1 MITPR
6 YSRPSSSPSDECMNA
21 RECANARMRER
32 ANARTMG
39 FARPNPPHRAVSL
52 LASIDRSRARPRSIA
67 SIAFDRC
74 AIHTRTRAIA
84 TPRRAT
90 RTRDV
95 APRDARAIARRFG
108 ARAERRSRAR
118 AGDDARDDGETRVAR
133 RATGTR
139 DRDAAETTGGDRGGR
154 ARDAGA
160 EDREARTTGDGWAG
174 VRDVRGGEDVE
185 MAKDG

>member
-1 MITPR
+1 MHAR
-6 YSRPSSSPSDECMNA
+6 M
-21 RECANARMRER
+21 RECANARTRER
-32 ANARTMG
+32 ANDG
-39 FARPNPPHRAVSL
+39 IRASDPSASRRR
-52 LASIDRSRARPRSIA
+52 LASIDRSRASIASIA

-74 AIHTRTRAIA
+74 AIHPRTRAIA
-84 TPRRAT
+84 TPRRAIA
-90 RTRDV
+90 TRDV
-95 APRDARAIARRFG
+95 APRDARALARRFG
-108 ARAERRSRAR
+108 ARAERRSTAR

>member
-1 MITPR
+1 MHA
-6 YSRPSSSPSDECMNA
+6 NA
-21 RECANARMRER
+21 RMRECANARTRER
-32 ANARTMG
+32 WDSRVRTLRI
-39 FARPNPPHRAVSL
+39 APSPRVDRA
-52 LASIDRSRARPRSIA
+52 IDRIDRIHRIHR
-67 SIAFDRC
+67 IAFDRC

-139 DRDAAETTGGDRGGR
+139 DRDAAETTGGDPGGR
-154 ARDAGA
+154 ARDARA

>member
-1 MITPR
+1 MH
-6 YSRPSSSPSDECMNA
+6 A
-21 RECANARMRER
+21 RMRARMRER
-32 ANARTMG
+32 AHARTRERWDSRVRIIRI
-39 FARPNPPHRAVSL
+39 APSPSSRR
-52 LASIDRSRARPRSIA
+52 SIDRAIDRIDRIHR
-67 SIAFDRC
+67 IAFDRC

-84 TPRRAT
+84 TPR
-90 RTRDV
+90 TRDV
-95 APRDARAIARRFG
+95 APRDARALARRFG

-118 AGDDARDDGETRVAR
+118 RGDDARDDGETRVAR

-139 DRDAAETTGGDRGGR
+139 DRDAAETTGGDPGGR

-160 EDREARTTGDGWAG
+160 EGREARTTGDGWAN

>member
-1 MITPR
+1 M
-6 YSRPSSSPSDECMNA
+6 
-21 RECANARMRER
+21 RECANARTRAR
-32 ANARTMG
+32 ANDG
-39 FARPNPPHRAVSL
+39 IRASESHASRRR
-52 LASIDRSRARPRSIA
+52 LASIDRSIA
-67 SIAFDRC
+67 LDRIDRIHRIAFDRC

-90 RTRDV
+90 RDV
-95 APRDARAIARRFG
+95 APRDARALARRFG
-108 ARAERRSRAR
+108 ARAERRSTAR
-118 AGDDARDDGETRVAR
+118 AGDDARDDGEARVAR

-139 DRDAAETTGGDRGGR
+139 DRDAAETTGGDPGGR

>member
-1 MITPR
+1 
-6 YSRPSSSPSDECMNA
+6 
-21 RECANARMRER
+21 
-32 ANARTMG
+32 MG
-39 FARPNPPHRAVSL
+39 FARPNPPHRAVASRR
-52 LASIDRSRARPRSIA
+52 SIDRSHRSHR
-67 SIAFDRC
+67 SHPYRIAFDRC

-84 TPRRAT
+84 TPR
-90 RTRDV
+90 TRDV
-95 APRDARAIARRFG
+95 APRDARALARRVG
-108 ARAERRSRAR
+108 ARAERRSTAR

-139 DRDAAETTGGDRGGR
+139 DRDAAETTGGDPGGR

>member
-1 MITPR
+1 MR
-6 YSRPSSSPSDECMNA
+6 SRVHA
-21 RECANARMRER
+21 CANARTRAR
-32 ANARTMG
+32 ANDGIRESESHASR
-39 FARPNPPHRAVSL
+39 RR

-67 SIAFDRC
+67 SIASHSTVARST
-74 AIHTRTRAIA
+74 HGRARS
-84 TPRRAT
+84 RRPGA
-90 RTRDV
+90 RSERDV
-95 APRDARAIARRFG
+95 APRDARALARRFG
-108 ARAERRSRAR
+108 ARAERRSTAR

-139 DRDAAETTGGDRGGR
+139 DRDAAETTGGDPGGR

-160 EDREARTTGDGWAG
+160 EDREARTTGDGWAN

>member
-1 MITPR
+1 MR
-6 YSRPSSSPSDECMNA
+6 A
-21 RECANARMRER
+21 RSRMRER
-32 ANARTMG
+32 ANAR
-39 FARPNPPHRAVSL
+39 ARERW
-52 LASIDRSRARPRSIA
+52 DSRVRITRIAPSPRVDRSIA
-67 SIAFDRC
+67 RSTAIDRIHRAHSFDASHSTVARSTHGR
-74 AIHTRTRAIA
+74 ARSQSPRRAIA
-84 TPRRAT
+84 
-90 RTRDV
+90 TRDV
-95 APRDARAIARRFG
+95 APRDARALARRGG

-118 AGDDARDDGETRVAR
+118 AGDDARGDGEARVAR

-160 EDREARTTGDGWAG
+160 EGREARTTGDGWAN

>member
-1 MITPR
+1 
-6 YSRPSSSPSDECMNA
+6 
-21 RECANARMRER
+21 
-32 ANARTMG
+32 MG
-39 FARPNPPHRAVSL
+39 FASPNHTHRAVASRR
-52 LASIDRSRARPRSIA
+52 SIDRPRSIASIA

-84 TPRRAT
+84 TPRRAIA
-90 RTRDV
+90 TRDV
-95 APRDARAIARRFG
+95 APRDAR
-108 ARAERRSRAR
+108 
-118 AGDDARDDGETRVAR
+118 DDGEARVAR

-139 DRDAAETTGGDRGGR
+139 DRDAAETTGGDPGGR

-160 EDREARTTGDGWAG
+160 EDREARTTGDGWAN

>member
-1 MITPR
+1 MRERT
-6 YSRPSSSPSDECMNA
+6 
-21 RECANARMRER
+21 RECANARARAR
-32 ANARTMG
+32 ANDG
-39 FARPNPPHRAVSL
+39 IRASEPSASRRR
-52 LASIDRSRARPRSIA
+52 LASIDRSIASIA

-84 TPRRAT
+84 TPRRAIA
-90 RTRDV
+90 TRDV
-95 APRDARAIARRFG
+95 APRDARALARRFG
-108 ARAERRSRAR
+108 ARAERRSTAR
-118 AGDDARDDGETRVAR
+118 AGDDARDDGEARVAR

-139 DRDAAETTGGDRGGR
+139 DRDAAETTGGDPGGR

-160 EDREARTTGDGWAG
+160 EDREARTTGDGWAN

>member
-1 MITPR
+1 MH
-6 YSRPSSSPSDECMNA
+6 A
-21 RECANARMRER
+21 RERMRER
-32 ANARTMG
+32 AHARARARANDG
-39 FARPNPPHRAVSL
+39 IRESVSFASRRR
-52 LASIDRSRARPRSIA
+52 LASIDRSIARPRSIASIA

-74 AIHTRTRAIA
+74 AIHTRTRAIS
-84 TPRRAT
+84 TP

-95 APRDARAIARRFG
+95 APRDARALARRFG
-108 ARAERRSRAR
+108 ARAERRSTAR

-139 DRDAAETTGGDRGGR
+139 DRDAAETTGGDPGGR

-160 EDREARTTGDGWAG
+160 EDREARTTGDGWAN

>member
-1 MITPR
+1 MH
-6 YSRPSSSPSDECMNA
+6 A
-21 RECANARMRER
+21 RMRARMRER
-32 ANARTMG
+32 AHARTRERWDSRVRIIRI
-39 FARPNPPHRAVSL
+39 APSPSSRR
-52 LASIDRSRARPRSIA
+52 SIDRAIDRIDRIHR
-67 SIAFDRC
+67 IAFDRC

-84 TPRRAT
+84 TPRRAIA
-90 RTRDV
+90 TRDV
-95 APRDARAIARRFG
+95 APRDARALARRFG
-108 ARAERRSRAR
+108 ARAERRSTAR
-118 AGDDARDDGETRVAR
+118 AGDDARDDGEARVAR

-139 DRDAAETTGGDRGGR
+139 DRDAAETTGGDPGGR

>member
-1 MITPR
+1 MHAFTH
-6 YSRPSSSPSDECMNA
+6 A
-21 RECANARMRER
+21 RTRER
-32 ANARTMG
+32 ANAR
-39 FARPNPPHRAVSL
+39 ARERWDSRVRIIRIAPSPRPR
-52 LASIDRSRARPRSIA
+52 SIDRALDRARPRSIASIA

-84 TPRRAT
+84 TT

-95 APRDARAIARRFG
+95 APRDARALARRFG
-108 ARAERRSRAR
+108 ARAERRSTAR

-139 DRDAAETTGGDRGGR
+139 DRDAAETTGGDPGGR

-160 EDREARTTGDGWAG
+160 EGREARTTGDGWAN

>member
-1 MITPR
+1 MH
-6 YSRPSSSPSDECMNA
+6 A
-21 RECANARMRER
+21 RAHARMRER
-32 ANARTMG
+32 ACAR
-39 FARPNPPHRAVSL
+39 ARERWDSRVRTLRIAPSPRPR
-52 LASIDRSRARPRSIA
+52 SIDRALDRARPRSIASIA

-84 TPRRAT
+84 TT

-95 APRDARAIARRFG
+95 APRDARALARRFG
-108 ARAERRSRAR
+108 ARAERRSTAR
-118 AGDDARDDGETRVAR
+118 AGDDARDDGEARVAR

-139 DRDAAETTGGDRGGR
+139 DRDAAETTGGDPGGR

-160 EDREARTTGDGWAG
+160 EGREARTTGDGWAN